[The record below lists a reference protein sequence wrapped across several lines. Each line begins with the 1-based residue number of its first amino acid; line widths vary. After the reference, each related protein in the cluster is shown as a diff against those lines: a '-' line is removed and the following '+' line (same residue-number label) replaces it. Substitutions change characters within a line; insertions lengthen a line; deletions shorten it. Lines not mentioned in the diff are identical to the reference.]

1 MKTIR
6 ITNMRLKS
14 NKMKRTIIY
23 SICLMSLFSACQ
35 KQDSVETD
43 KNCSIYLS
51 AGTVETRSPFEGTV
65 PSEQE
70 ALDALVCVSTT
81 EFSFPSDGADGT
93 TDGTI
98 GKHLNVQFQS
108 GSSQLVNG
116 AYYNKNS
123 IRNVY
128 FIAMHP
134 KSGWSFTDNT
144 NVSFEFNGSHDVMF
158 APHTTGKYLEQTPVL
173 KFEHLLTWIKLEI
186 KAESEDVAEAW
197 GPLQEVSI
205 ESRNHI
211 SFDINKEFRP
221 EDVGFSNDHSLMFY
235 RKGSDPDEVFP
246 GTGGY
251 TMETTSKDIAY
262 VLCAPVTATEK
273 DEGAYEQNNQNI
285 IRTPEYH
292 INVRSSKRN
301 VRIPIDLKTAAN
313 SYFSG
318 NTMGKQFT
326 LSLTFLMGNNIAVS
340 ARITDWETGGVGFGK
355 IEE

>member
-1 MKTIR
+1 MKH
-6 ITNMRLKS
+6 
-14 NKMKRTIIY
+14 IIIS
-23 SICLMSLFSACQ
+23 SICLISLLSACQ

-70 ALDALVCVSTT
+70 PLDALVCVSTT
-81 EFSFPSDGADGT
+81 QVSFPSGGADGT

-98 GKHLNVQFQS
+98 GKHLDVQFQS

-116 AYYNKNS
+116 AYYNKDHVMP
-123 IRNVY
+123 VY

-134 KSGWSFTDNT
+134 QSGWSFTDNNT
-144 NVSFEFNGSHDVMF
+144 HVSFEFNGSHDVMF
-158 APHTTGKYLEQTPVL
+158 APHTIGEYQAQTPQL
-173 KFEHLLTWIKLEI
+173 EFEHLLTWIKLKI
-186 KAESEDVAEAW
+186 RAESEDVAEAW

-205 ESRNHI
+205 ESKGHI
-211 SFDINKEFRP
+211 SFDIDKTFNTA
-221 EDVGFSNDHSLMFY
+221 DVEFSNDCSLPFY
-235 RKGSDPDEVFP
+235 RKGSNPDEVFP

-251 TMETTSKDIAY
+251 TMETTSQDIAY
-262 VLCAPVTATEK
+262 VICAPVTATEK
-273 DEGAYEQNNQNI
+273 DEVAFEQDNQEI

-292 INVRSSKRN
+292 INIKSSKRN
-301 VRIPIDLKTAAN
+301 VTIPIDLKTAAD

-318 NTMGKQFT
+318 STMGKQFT
-326 LSLTFLMGNNIAVS
+326 ISLTFLMGNNIAVS
-340 ARITDWETGGVGFGK
+340 ASITDWKTGGVGFGK

>member
-1 MKTIR
+1 
-6 ITNMRLKS
+6 
-14 NKMKRTIIY
+14 
-23 SICLMSLFSACQ
+23 MSLFSACQ

-134 KSGWSFTDNT
+134 QSGWSITDNT

-158 APHTTGKYLEQTPVL
+158 APHTTGKYQVQNPHLNFQ
-173 KFEHLLTWIKLEI
+173 HLLTWIKLEI
-186 KAESEDVAEAW
+186 KADGEDVATAW

-205 ESRNHI
+205 ESMNHI
-211 SFDINKEFRP
+211 SFDINKVFTT
-221 EDVGFSNDHSLMFY
+221 EDIQFSNEGKIPFY
-235 RKGSDPDEVFP
+235 RKGSNPDEVFP

-251 TMETTSKDIAY
+251 TMETTFQDIAY

-273 DEGAYEQNNQNI
+273 DEDAYELNSQKI
-285 IRTPEYH
+285 VRTPEYH
-292 INVRSSKRN
+292 INIKSSKRN
-301 VRIPIDLKTAAN
+301 VRIPIDLKTAAD
-313 SYFSG
+313 SYFTGS
-318 NTMGKQFT
+318 TIGKQFT
-326 LSLTFLMGNNIAVS
+326 ISLTFLMGNNIAVS
-340 ARITDWETGGVGFGK
+340 ASITDWETGGVGFGK